1 MQFDFGMH
9 PVLKTLSDW
18 NIYIIGTFITLD
30 ICILR
35 LEATGLIDVRTI
47 VEKIR
52 SQRAHS
58 IQTPDQY
65 VFCHLALLEYAESHS
80 MVQDVDLA
88 GFDSDTE
95 SD

>member
-1 MQFDFGMH
+1 M
-9 PVLKTLSDW
+9 
-18 NIYIIGTFITLD
+18 Y
-30 ICILR
+30 
-35 LEATGLIDVRTI
+35 TI

-80 MVQDVDLA
+80 MVKDVDLA